1 MIAKKLTTLTEPLD
15 FDLQLVA
22 DELDTSG
29 NNLVYL
35 NKSLFTDAISFDK
48 FQLFLNDIH
57 ENGVEIESFNDN
69 TILYEFYNEALIVYT
84 MLSEAYVIFDDILV
98 QHFENMIL
106 NYNA

>member
-35 NKSLFTDAISFDK
+35 NKGLFTDAISFDK
-48 FQLFLNDIH
+48 FQFFLKDIQ

-69 TILYEFYNEALIVYT
+69 TILYEFDNEALIVYT
-84 MLSEAYVIFDDILV
+84 MLSETYVIFDDILA
-98 QHFENMIL
+98 QHFENMIS